1 MLLAVPPDNTISA
14 SPGGIRRA
22 MVRGKRRAPWCG
34 SPRRQWPA
42 RSEYRSPPE
51 LIPSIASASFGK
63 PGLEHLPDLGPVQ
76 GRTGQSRVW
85 SLLWRHLPAGALQ
98 LQLLSQPAVEVRRV
112 CPGREGR
119 EHGAPATLARSQPA
133 RARHHNQLAHQ
144 GTGRS
149 LVEPSI
155 VARGPPMP
163 SGRRRL
169 SRCPDRLRASLQG
182 IGAPRRLCGLLARQ
196 VPATCPIRFVLVS
209 ASRRSSGANNQHLS
223 PHRRSDP
230 IPMPSRPPSPCHR
243 EARHAQGT
251 QEPPWCTMLGTV
263 A

>member
-1 MLLAVPPDNTISA
+1 
-14 SPGGIRRA
+14 
-22 MVRGKRRAPWCG
+22 
-34 SPRRQWPA
+34 
-42 RSEYRSPPE
+42 
-51 LIPSIASASFGK
+51 
-63 PGLEHLPDLGPVQ
+63 
-76 GRTGQSRVW
+76 
-85 SLLWRHLPAGALQ
+85 
-98 LQLLSQPAVEVRRV
+98 
-112 CPGREGR
+112 
-119 EHGAPATLARSQPA
+119 
-133 RARHHNQLAHQ
+133 
-144 GTGRS
+144 
-149 LVEPSI
+149 
-155 VARGPPMP
+155 MP

-263 A
+263 ARLCACSKTIGAIGAAASSQLMRSCTWPQLSRRPGTGAGWWLDLGAMPQPRRRAISAGQTAYVPCYGCGRLMCALTPDFRRSTCSPACAMRVLRRRLPPPPPFRECAKCQRRFIPGRRGTDVRYCSRKCQLPNRARPEPRPCVGRAGHQVASNAGDPVTSH